1 MVLFKIDNVDSNSY
15 SISLQDPFLEHFLS
29 LFSIKY
35 KTQDQSTII
44 TAKSVGLLSDFLLKF
59 NDGLI
64 TYDYAYGFSQ
74 NIVQQ
79 LLYLEKQ
86 SKTIH
91 AFSIDDFLVID
102 ESFLIFV
109 NFSKIH
115 TIKNNNIIIHS
126 PYHKNNST
134 FFITQEMKNNNS
146 LPLTLSYKNI
156 YVSLA
161 FLILYLLY
169 GKYYFEFENNQ
180 KLINN
185 LQGTKLYYFLQNC
198 INNDNSSICFF

>member
-1 MVLFKIDNVDSNSY
+1 MVSFTIDNIDSNSY
-15 SISLQDPFLEHFLS
+15 SIPVQDHFLEQFLS
-29 LFSIKY
+29 IFSINY

-44 TAKSVGLLSDFLLKF
+44 IAKSVMLLSDFLLKF
-59 NDGLI
+59 NNGLV

-115 TIKNNNIIIHS
+115 NIKNNNIIIHS

-146 LPLTLSYKNI
+146 LPLTLSCKNI

-169 GKYYFEFENNQ
+169 GKYYYDFENNE
-180 KLINN
+180 KLTNN
-185 LQGTKLYYFLQNC
+185 LQGTKLYYFLRNC
-198 INNDNSSICFF
+198 INNDNSGVCFF